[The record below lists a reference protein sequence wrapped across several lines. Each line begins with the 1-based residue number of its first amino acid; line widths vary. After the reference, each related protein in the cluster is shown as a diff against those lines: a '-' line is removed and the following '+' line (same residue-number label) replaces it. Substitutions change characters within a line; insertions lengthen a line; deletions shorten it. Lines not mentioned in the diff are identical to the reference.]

1 MTEGSS
7 STWRRR
13 CLAVGLAAAVTV
25 AGVGAAVAGQGEP
38 PEREDALVAAARP
51 DDLANGGSAP
61 LPPETTVPTVSGD
74 EDAPTTPTVTQGDE
88 RQALEVSRSLPA
100 PASAPAGLEEASSSP
115 VTPPTPYTTV
125 DVSRI
130 FGERVG
136 SGSDDPVDGEG
147 LAAGL
152 EAEVR
157 ACVATL
163 LDGIEASVE
172 GHPDAERIQAVA
184 SEVVDDVLACVAGLV
199 DMSQVL
205 SCVSGVIQEI
215 LDVVIAMDFADLP
228 QLINEF
234 ADDMVR
240 CVAV

>member
-1 MTEGSS
+1 MTERSTSS
-7 STWRRR
+7 WRRR
-13 CLAVGLAAAVTV
+13 CLAAGLSAAVTV
-25 AGVGAAVAGQGEP
+25 AGVGAALAGQGAP
-38 PEREDALVAAARP
+38 PEREDSLVAAARQ
-51 DDLANGGSAP
+51 DDLPIGESAP
-61 LPPETTVPTVSGD
+61 LPPETTVPTISGD
-74 EDAPTTPTVTQGDE
+74 EDAPTTPTAAQGDRRE
-88 RQALEVSRSLPA
+88 ALEVPRSLPA
-100 PASAPAGLEEASSSP
+100 PASAPAGLEESPSSP

-136 SGSDDPVDGEG
+136 SGSDDRVDGEA

-152 EAEVR
+152 ESEVR
-157 ACVATL
+157 ACMATL

-228 QLINEF
+228 QLISEF